1 MMNNDRVKRKELTG
15 VVISDAMDKTL
26 VVSVDRMVKH
36 PIYKK
41 RIKRVK
47 RFKVHDEKNEA
58 KKGQKVKIA
67 ETRPLSKEKRWRLIE
82 VVK

>member
-1 MMNNDRVKRKELTG
+1 MNNDRVKRKELTG

-36 PIYKK
+36 PLYKK